1 MYEVELPIRQLEM
14 YGHRLERTAKM
25 MKLYFSRALAS
36 SPDIDITVDQYV
48 VLTILNRNEELT
60 QLDIAKASYKDAPTI
75 TRILDILTD
84 KGYVKRETD
93 ENDRRKFIISITP
106 GGKKI
111 FKTANV
117 TVNDFRQMCYN
128 NISEEKLDVFAECLD
143 TIFDNLTNN
152 NNGDNN

>member
-1 MYEVELPIRQLEM
+1 MYEIELPLRQLEM

-48 VLTILNRNEELT
+48 VLTILNRNEKLT

-75 TRILDILTD
+75 TRIIDILTY
-84 KGYVKRETD
+84 KGYVKRDTHES
-93 ENDRRKFIISITP
+93 DRRKFIISITFE
-106 GGKKI
+106 GQKI
-111 FKTANV
+111 FKSANN
-117 TVNDFRQMCYN
+117 TVNEFRQMCYN
-128 NISEEKLDVFAECLD
+128 KISEEKLDVFAECLD
-143 TIFDNLTNN
+143 TIFENLTNN